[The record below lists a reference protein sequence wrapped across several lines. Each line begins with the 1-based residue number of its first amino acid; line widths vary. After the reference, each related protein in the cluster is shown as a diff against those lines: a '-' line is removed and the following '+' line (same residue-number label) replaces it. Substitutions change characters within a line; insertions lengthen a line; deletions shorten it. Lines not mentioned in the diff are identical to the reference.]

1 MPKNRFLRQNGGLL
15 LLAAALILCLFLR
28 GWVQLPWQLFTGA
41 ALAAALVFALVCL
54 LTKKQFDA
62 VVLFMLVGVILRIGF
77 TLSAPVTHFQHDL
90 GAIGTD
96 SDGHA
101 AYILNLLHNGTL
113 PQSNYW
119 QFYHPPLFHL
129 LSAAASA
136 ILGPVGGWSTD
147 VELMA
152 GGQFVSCFASCASL
166 WVFRAM
172 AKECRLQPNTTALCM
187 AVFACYPALVI
198 TATRINNDALVF
210 LFMLLC
216 LLMTVRWYR
225 QPLSIKNTVAL
236 ALCFGLG
243 MMTKISC
250 GLLAVITGPV
260 MLVVWYR
267 HIRTGKGRA
276 LFARLALFAVICFPL
291 GLWWPLRNLILFEQP
306 LTYVPAPGE
315 ALYCGDYTVWERLFT
330 PQLRALLDVPFCH
343 PFEDHNIPSY
353 LIRCAMFGE
362 FTWETAAW
370 LPPVLVIL
378 SLLLTAIL
386 TIGFLVTVFRK
397 GPFLTRFGLLLPTV
411 LIFGSYLSINFEL
424 PFGCTMDIRYI
435 LPCIP
440 LSLLAL
446 GAAVDGC
453 KPRIQTAAS
462 GILACFAGVFCGSCI
477 MLFLTYT
484 IPA

>member
-1 MPKNRFLRQNGGLL
+1 MLKNRFLRQNGGLFVM
-15 LLAAALILCLFLR
+15 AAALILCLFIR
-28 GWVQLPWQLFTGA
+28 GWVQLPWRLLTGA
-41 ALAAALVFALVCL
+41 ALAAVLVFALVCL
-54 LTKKQFDA
+54 LTKKQIDA

-90 GAIGTD
+90 DVIGTD
-96 SDGHA
+96 SSGHA
-101 AYILNLLHNGTL
+101 AYILNLLHSGTL
-113 PQSNYW
+113 PQSNEY

-136 ILGPVGGWSTD
+136 VLGPVGGWTTD
-147 VELMA
+147 VELMS

-216 LLMTVRWYR
+216 LLLTVRWYR
-225 QPLSIKNTVAL
+225 QPLSAKNTVAL

-260 MLVVWYR
+260 MLVVWYK
-267 HIRTGKGRA
+267 HIRTGKGWA
-276 LFARLALFAVICFPL
+276 LFGQLALFAVICFPL

-306 LTYVPAPGE
+306 LNYVPAPHGD
-315 ALYCGDYTVWERLFT
+315 LYCGDHSVWARLFT
-330 PQLRALLDVPFCH
+330 PQARALLKYPFCQ
-343 PFEDHNIPSY
+343 PFDDYIIPFY
-353 LIRCAMFGE
+353 LVRCAMFGE
-362 FTWETAAW
+362 FTWDTVPY
-370 LPPVLVIL
+370 LPQLLVIL

-386 TIGFLVTVFRK
+386 AIGFLVTIFRK
-397 GPFLTRFGLLLPTV
+397 GTFLTRFGLLLPTALV
-411 LIFGSYLSINFEL
+411 FFSYLSINFEL

-446 GAAVDGC
+446 GAALDGG
-453 KPRIQTAAS
+453 KSRPVLHGLLT
-462 GILACFAGVFCGSCI
+462 GFVGVFCGACA